1 MNKKILAVLA
11 AVVFSGLLAGNNS
24 VLAKN
29 NKDVDVPEVDGVYD
43 VAGRPDLK
51 VRVIVHKAKPAPV
64 PDPVAMC
71 VADGASEA
79 VVDAAGWKLPASWT
93 YSLNAAS
100 VPLSVGGGNLS
111 EIAANAFAAWSVNVP
126 LVSIVPGLPTFV
138 ARAAFDGK
146 NIIAWGTASSS
157 ALAITYIWYNTAS
170 GIVSELDTI
179 INKKYVW
186 KWADQDILPSCGI
199 GRVSAF
205 SGAYDAQ
212 SILTH
217 ELGHWYGLNDHYTSD
232 FANNTMYGYGFKGD
246 AKYDTLTNG
255 DIAGLKI
262 IYGN

>member
-1 MNKKILAVLA
+1 MKKIFFA
-11 AVVFSGLLAGNNS
+11 ALPTILFSGLLA
-24 VLAKN
+24 VADPTLAKN
-29 NKDVDVPEVDGVYD
+29 NKGIDMPEVDGVYD

-51 VRVIVHKAKPAPV
+51 VRVIIHKAKPSPA
-64 PDPVAMC
+64 PDPAAVC

-79 VVDAAGWKLPASWT
+79 VVSAAGWKLPASWT

-100 VPLSVGGGNLS
+100 VPFSVGGANLP
-111 EIAANAFAAWSVNVP
+111 EIAANAFAAWSANTQN
-126 LVSIVPGLPTFV
+126 VSIVPV
-138 ARAAFDGK
+138 APAAVSRATFDGK
-146 NIIAWGTASSS
+146 NIIAWGTAPSS
-157 ALAITYIWYNTAS
+157 ALAITYIWYNTAT

-179 INKKYVW
+179 MNKKYVW
-186 KWADQDILPSCGI
+186 KWADQDVLPSCGA
-199 GRVSAF
+199 GRISAF
-205 SGAYDAQ
+205 AGAYDAQ

-255 DIAGLKI
+255 DIAGLKA